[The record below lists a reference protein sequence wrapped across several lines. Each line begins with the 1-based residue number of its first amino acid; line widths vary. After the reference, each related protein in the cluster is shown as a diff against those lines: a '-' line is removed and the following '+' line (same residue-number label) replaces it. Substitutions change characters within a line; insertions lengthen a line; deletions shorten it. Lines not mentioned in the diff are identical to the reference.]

1 MLDPFGF
8 LGCYY
13 LVDAGYT
20 NGEGFLAPYRGT
32 RYHLSEWRDGCAP
45 INYAE
50 YFNIKHA
57 FARNVIERCFGVIK
71 MRWGIL
77 RSASFYP
84 IKTQIRII
92 TACCLIHNLIRR
104 EMSLDPIENEY
115 DMQSS
120 IQNVTEDE
128 YVGSVGSSD
137 EWTTW
142 RDILAK
148 QMFDEWRA
156 SRGQ

>member
-1 MLDPFGF
+1 
-8 LGCYY
+8 
-13 LVDAGYT
+13 
-20 NGEGFLAPYRGT
+20 
-32 RYHLSEWRDGCAP
+32 
-45 INYAE
+45 
-50 YFNIKHA
+50 
-57 FARNVIERCFGVIK
+57 
-71 MRWGIL
+71 
-77 RSASFYP
+77 
-84 IKTQIRII
+84 
-92 TACCLIHNLIRR
+92 
-104 EMSLDPIENEY
+104 MSLDPIENEY

-142 RDILAK
+142 RDSLAK

>member
-1 MLDPFGF
+1 M
-8 LGCYY
+8 
-13 LVDAGYT
+13 
-20 NGEGFLAPYRGT
+20 
-32 RYHLSEWRDGCAP
+32 
-45 INYAE
+45 
-50 YFNIKHA
+50 KHA
-57 FARNVIERCFGVIK
+57 SARNVIERYFGVIK

-128 YVGSVGSSD
+128 YVGSIGSSD

-142 RDILAK
+142 RDSLAK